1 MGPSV
6 FQIRAEDVLLDNLQ
20 GIVLA
25 ALKQHQEDLAIAAL
39 VVVDAAKSR
48 VRVLPIGYLW
58 HGIPGNYANRN
69 HRSSGFC

>member
-1 MGPSV
+1 LDFGTALALARPKGPSL

-25 ALKQHQEDLAIAAL
+25 ALKQHQEDLAEGAL

-48 VRVLPIGYLW
+48 VHVLPI
-58 HGIPGNYANRN
+58 
-69 HRSSGFC
+69 S